1 MSSCLNW
8 YISGT
13 DPRVCRKQW
22 KWSIRLSRDMSS
34 EKLEALQD
42 EYASLYETMKSKL
55 ENQLPHYRGEEKK
68 RLIRDVERSTEEANL
83 LLQEME
89 EELKMAPPT
98 YRGQTL
104 SRLRGYHKE
113 LDAVQRATQLAS
125 QLGYSTR
132 TDLLGQPEPW
142 GAAAGADRDMSSV
155 SAQRT
160 QILQGTE
167 HLGRTSESLA
177 RSHRIALETEN
188 IGHDIIDELG
198 TQHDQLDRSRGRLVD
213 TGENLSKS
221 RKILN
226 SMSRRL
232 VTNKLL
238 LSCII
243 ILELAILGTVVYLKF
258 FKK

>member
-8 YISGT
+8 
-13 DPRVCRKQW
+13 
-22 KWSIRLSRDMSS
+22 DMSS

-55 ENQLPHYRGEEKK
+55 ENQLPHYRGGCFTEEKK